1 MILAFNCGSQ
11 EAGFLT
17 EKTGPWGKLMKGQ
30 SETGF
35 SDRWGQGKEVARE
48 RKCAE
53 ITKRGRE
60 TTFLRV

>member
-1 MILAFNCGSQ
+1 M
-11 EAGFLT
+11 

-30 SETGF
+30 SETCF

-60 TTFLRV
+60 ITFLRV